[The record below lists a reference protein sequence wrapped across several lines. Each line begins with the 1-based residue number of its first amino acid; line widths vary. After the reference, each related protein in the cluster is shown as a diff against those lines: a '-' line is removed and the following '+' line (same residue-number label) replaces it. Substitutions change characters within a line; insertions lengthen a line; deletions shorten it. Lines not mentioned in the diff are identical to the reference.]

1 MFLFLSKMI
10 FCYRNRKRLNFAR
23 PKAASF
29 AVELLPN
36 VRKASDAVKKT
47 GHCGISLVNRAQP
60 LEHPLPRWDCDA
72 VTEGFIPRCV
82 AALRVLFALA
92 INPATD
98 IGPPIRVTLQAFT
111 FKRCK
116 ASNDACVAYLP
127 RVGSSS
133 ISRVC
138 ERIHRVSHRLA
149 ISAVLPPALRKGNGC
164 LCKHDVPIGCR
175 QRRRRVSGFSYT
187 KTITGSVLISS
198 CSATLEPCSFIVYR
212 NCINNDF
219 AFHPA
224 PHPTALVVARV

>member
-1 MFLFLSKMI
+1 MLLPRAL
-10 FCYRNRKRLNFAR
+10 YR
-23 PKAASF
+23 AAS
-29 AVELLPN
+29 LLSGCFLPLL
-36 VRKASDAVKKT
+36 ST
-47 GHCGISLVNRAQP
+47 QLPISV
-60 LEHPLPRWDCDA
+60 HPS
-72 VTEGFIPRCV
+72 G
-82 AALRVLFALA
+82 
-92 INPATD
+92 
-98 IGPPIRVTLQAFT
+98 VTLQAFT

-127 RVGSSS
+127 RVGSPS